1 MKTLKVKKV
10 KRSIK
15 MNLIVI
21 PLIIVFI
28 SILGIGSV
36 SSYLIK
42 DSMLDQMR
50 RNGLELVEQVA
61 HQIEISKISSETI
74 NEMIEDNIRAVGK
87 SVITYQDQLSNELLM
102 QLAKDLSADEINVFN
117 EAGEVIFSNLAEE
130 NIGWIV
136 PEDHLAQVILKE
148 NKTELMEDI
157 RKSLSSE
164 DYYKYGYV
172 KNPNGG
178 IIQVGIIANRIQE
191 LSGKLSYQTIIEKST
206 QENSLVYALVID
218 KNLKAVAHSN
228 KDRIGIEL
236 TDEGSKA
243 AAVDGKPYT
252 SEYFYDAEQV
262 RVYDV
267 LVPLVIEGEHIGAV
281 NVGLSMETVDSAIH
295 KNYLLVSVL
304 GIVFFIILGYI
315 LFKKCNDVVE
325 SLGGI
330 KTYLNAISSGD
341 FTTEI
346 PDKYS
351 HAQDELGEMAG
362 AVKTMQKSIKEM
374 IGKIA
379 HTSEQL
385 AVASQQLTS
394 TSQQSATAANEVA
407 KTIEE
412 IAKGANDQAKDT
424 EKGAV
429 TAAELSEIIEE
440 DLKDMMEINKKI
452 DRLKILKDEGV
463 DAIRQLTSNTH
474 ESNGAIKSIHAVIL
488 QTSGSVE
495 RIGTATK
502 IINSIAAQTN
512 LLALNA
518 AIEAAR
524 AGESGKGFAVVADE
538 IRKLAEQSTSS
549 VKEIDE
555 VIQSLQN
562 NSRDAVTVMENVAQ
576 VINEQVKHVSKSDDK
591 YKGIASTVEEIKLVI
606 DKASHSV
613 RYMEQKK
620 NQVAELIENLSA
632 ISEEN
637 AAGTEEASASVE
649 EQTAAMEEIAHA
661 CKVLERLAEEM
672 QESITLFKY

>member
-1 MKTLKVKKV
+1 MKRSKVKTV

-21 PLIIVFI
+21 PLIIVFV

-50 RNGLELVEQVA
+50 ENGLELVEQVA

-102 QLAKDLSADEINVFN
+102 QLAEDLSADEINVFN

-130 NIGWIV
+130 NIGWVV

-218 KNLKAVAHSN
+218 KNLKAIAHSN
-228 KDRIGIEL
+228 RDRIGIDL
-236 TDEGSKA
+236 TDEGSQV

-252 SEYFYDAEQV
+252 SEYFYDVEQV

-267 LVPLVIEGEHIGAV
+267 LVPLVIDGDHIGAV
-281 NVGLSMETVDSAIH
+281 NVGLSMETVDAAIH
-295 KNYLLVSVL
+295 KNYLLVSIL

-315 LFKKCNDVVE
+315 LFKKCHDVVK
-325 SLGGI
+325 SLGGM
-330 KTYLNAISSGD
+330 KAYLNAISSGD
-341 FTTEI
+341 FTSEI

-351 HAQDELGEMAG
+351 HAKDELGEMAG
-362 AVKTMQKSIKEM
+362 AVKTMQRSIKEM

-394 TSQQSATAANEVA
+394 TSEQSATAANEVA

-474 ESNGAIKSIHAVIL
+474 ESNEAIKSIHAVIL
-488 QTSGSVE
+488 QTNESVE

-591 YKGIASTVEEIKLVI
+591 YQGIASTVEEIKLVI
-606 DKASHSV
+606 DKVSHSV

-661 CKVLERLAEEM
+661 CKVLARLAEEM